1 MFNRLNAIKED
12 EKKRVLNQKQL
23 KLK

>member
-12 EKKRVLNQKQL
+12 EKKKISNQKQQ
-23 KLK
+23 KIK